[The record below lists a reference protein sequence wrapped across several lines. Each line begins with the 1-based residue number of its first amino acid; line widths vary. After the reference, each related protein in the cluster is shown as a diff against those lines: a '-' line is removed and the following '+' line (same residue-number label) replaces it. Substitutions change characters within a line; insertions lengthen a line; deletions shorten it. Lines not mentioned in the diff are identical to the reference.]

1 MIKAQSS
8 VEYIEQRIKEMIE
21 HGSDFGDDLPA
32 LLSHVNHAKTIHEQ
46 EIIDAWVNS
55 AQYGMKQDDIDI
67 MDSDE
72 PQLAQIYYNNKY
84 RK

>member
-46 EIIDAWVNS
+46 EIIDAWVDS
-55 AQYGMKQDDIDI
+55 AQYGMKQEDKIN
-67 MDSDE
+67 SDE
-72 PQLAQIYYNNKY
+72 PKIAKAYYDNKY
-84 RK
+84 GK